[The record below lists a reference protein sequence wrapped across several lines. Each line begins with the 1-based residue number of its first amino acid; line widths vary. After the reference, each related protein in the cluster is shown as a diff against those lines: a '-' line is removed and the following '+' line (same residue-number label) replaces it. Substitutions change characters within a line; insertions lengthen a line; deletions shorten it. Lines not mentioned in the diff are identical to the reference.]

1 MVESGMQKLTTKKK
15 AIIYVC
21 FGISTSITS
30 ICREHRK
37 LQGIRKSANEKKTA
51 LVKQLHTN
59 SA

>member
-1 MVESGMQKLTTKKK
+1 MVESGMLKLTTKKKK

-37 LQGIRKSANEKKTA
+37 LQGIRKSANEKKR
-51 LVKQLHTN
+51 LL
-59 SA
+59 